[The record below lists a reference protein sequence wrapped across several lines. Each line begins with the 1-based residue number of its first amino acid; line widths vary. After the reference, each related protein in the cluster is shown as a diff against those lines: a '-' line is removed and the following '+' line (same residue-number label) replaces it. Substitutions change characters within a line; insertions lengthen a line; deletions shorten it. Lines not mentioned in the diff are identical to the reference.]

1 VVCNLCLMIVLWAL
15 FRNIE
20 ACPSRWFWRQRPGF
34 AREPK
39 RLKLLIWVCL
49 FNRCSWTWSLSS
61 APRKADPNPV
71 RFAKL
76 HTVFDVTKTLS
87 QKKCTASRN
96 GWIPSNKVRFTYP
109 CGVAL
114 LTLSYSVRSVS
125 QDNKANRITHSCAE
139 QSKEMWMITYNIIC
153 V

>member
-1 VVCNLCLMIVLWAL
+1 MVCNLCLMIVLWAL

-87 QKKCTASRN
+87 QKKMHSQPKWLNSFKQSCGSLIRVAWRCSRSRTACAASLRTTKPTELR
-96 GWIPSNKVRFTYP
+96 IAV
-109 CGVAL
+109 L
-114 LTLSYSVRSVS
+114 
-125 QDNKANRITHSCAE
+125 NKAKKCG
-139 QSKEMWMITYNIIC
+139 W
-153 V
+153 